1 MLQDVDAQLQEF
13 DTKQN
18 IDIGLIIGGKHG
30 AANEPIEDP
39 MDMRQR
45 AGNMHMGHSRSLS
58 AGAPPPMAAMAE
70 VPRLGFAI
78 IGLHCQSMPGFSWS
92 SLQPDGAGCFV
103 AAATLSLQ

>member
-70 VPRLGFAI
+70 VPRLGYGGSLPGSGA
-78 IGLHCQSMPGFSWS
+78 GLLHKAVCQASIT
-92 SLQPDGAGCFV
+92 LQPWR
-103 AAATLSLQ
+103 

>member
-30 AANEPIEDP
+30 AANEPIEDQ

-45 AGNMHMGHSRSLS
+45 AGDMHMGHSRSLS
-58 AGAPPPMAAMAE
+58 AGESAPGAALAE
-70 VPRLGFAI
+70 KPWLMV
-78 IGLHCQSMPGFSWS
+78 
-92 SLQPDGAGCFV
+92 
-103 AAATLSLQ
+103 